1 MLRNLGMLES
11 AVGVAIVAAA
21 IVILPS
27 CGEKPPPTV
36 FGPGLGAP
44 IASDPRIDYELREKC
59 GRDAQA
65 WYHRY
70 YEEDKTAA
78 NGVYPISGAFTS
90 HYNGKKNKCLAVF
103 TSLTSIRDAKT
114 KLTKLG
120 TSNTLTDVLENR
132 DMGKF
137 YKFSDMPKPIVCYV
151 VENKC
156 DSQEGF
162 DVLIAPSMN
171 E

>member
-1 MLRNLGMLES
+1 MLRNLRMLES
-11 AVGVAIVAAA
+11 AMGVTIVAAA
-21 IVILPS
+21 VVILSS
-27 CGEKPPPTV
+27 CSEKPPQTE
-36 FGPGLGAP
+36 FAPGLGAP
-44 IASDPRIDYELREKC
+44 IASDPRIDYEFREKC

-65 WYHRY
+65 WYHHH

-90 HYNGKKNKCLAVF
+90 HYNGKKNKCLAVVN
-103 TSLTSIRDAKT
+103 SLTSIRDAKT

-120 TSNTLTDVLENR
+120 TSNQLTDVLENR
-132 DMGKF
+132 DIGKF
-137 YKFSDMPKPIVCYV
+137 YKFSDMPKPVVCYV
-151 VENKC
+151 VENRC

-162 DVLIAPSMN
+162 DVLVAPFMN